1 MFLATSVLSWYTFGD
16 GAAGPTPPPV
26 IVGSVGTQNFAGF
39 GGGFLGP
46 YHKRKREQLYANA
59 ELYGPPPVY
68 RFNRRSLLPSLVFDI
83 ALPADPLLAK
93 AARAPSAV
101 DIKAQTGFT
110 IKGLS
115 RVKIKGLTEY
125 YTRKKKKRQKEEDE
139 MMMLL

>member
-16 GAAGPTPPPV
+16 GVAGPTPPPV

-46 YHKRKREQLYANA
+46 HHKRKREELYANA
-59 ELYGPPPVY
+59 NYYGPPPVF
-68 RFNRRSLLPSLVFDI
+68 RFNRRDLLPALVFSI
-83 ALPADPLLAK
+83 PLSGDPLLDK
-93 AARAPSAV
+93 ATTAPSAV
-101 DIKAQTGFT
+101 DIKYAGFT

-115 RVKIKGLTEY
+115 RVKIQGLTEY

-139 MMMLL
+139 LMMLL